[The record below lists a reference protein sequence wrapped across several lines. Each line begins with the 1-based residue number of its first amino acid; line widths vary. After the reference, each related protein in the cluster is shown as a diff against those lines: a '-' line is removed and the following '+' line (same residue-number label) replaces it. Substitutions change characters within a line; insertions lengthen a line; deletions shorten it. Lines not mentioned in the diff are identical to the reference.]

1 MINYQINAILDD
13 LGLRSHEN
21 TFVGDLS
28 GGEQK
33 RLSIALEIL
42 DDPKILFIDEPTTG
56 LDCHS
61 STQCILL
68 LKRLAQEGRNII
80 CTIHQPSSMIFR
92 MFDHIYALAAGRC
105 IYQGS
110 SDNLV
115 PFLSELSI
123 ICPPTYNPADFLLE
137 ISNNDYGKFNER
149 LVEKI
154 SNGKNSTYRQLPQY
168 HSLEYP
174 KFDYIMPMTQEV
186 LKIHKILNEIYQL
199 IIRNFLNSFR
209 DKTLILL
216 RIGVHLVLGIFIG
229 IMYFG
234 IGQDASNIW
243 NISKFLFFNVF
254 VLMFSAFS
262 SLQTTCE

>member
-1 MINYQINAILDD
+1 M
-13 LGLRSHEN
+13 RSRKN

-42 DDPKILFIDEPTTG
+42 DDPKILFLDEPTTG
-56 LDCHS
+56 LDSSS

-68 LKRLAQEGRNII
+68 LKKLAMEGRNVI
-80 CTIHQPSSMIFR
+80 CTIHQPSSMTFR
-92 MFDHIYALAAGRC
+92 MFDQIYALAEGRC

-110 SDNLV
+110 SDNVV
-115 PFLSELSI
+115 PFLGELNL

-137 ISNNDYGKFNER
+137 ISNNDYGNFNER

-154 SNGKNSTYRQLPQY
+154 SNGKNSNYRQLPQC
-168 HSLEYP
+168 HSIEYP
-174 KFDYIMPMTQEV
+174 KYEYDMDIPQEV
-186 LKIHKILNEIYQL
+186 PKFYKSLNEIFQL
-199 IIRNFLNSFR
+199 IIRNFLNNSR

-216 RIGVHLVLGIFIG
+216 RFGVHFVLGIFIG

-234 IGQDASNIW
+234 IGQDASNIL
-243 NISKFLFFNVF
+243 NVYKFLFFNVF